1 MLFRS
6 FDLSDLVSVL
16 GSDAA
21 DHKQPKGHI
30 ENQQYRW
37 EALMSRHKFKIGQLV
52 YYRAESAPGTYQIT
66 QLLPPEGEEYQ
77 YRIKSVREPH
87 ERVAKEHELRSAA

>member
-1 MLFRS
+1 MLY
-6 FDLSDLVSVL
+6 
-16 GSDAA
+16 
-21 DHKQPKGHI
+21 HKQPEGHI
-30 ENQQYRW
+30 ENEQYHW

-52 YYRAESAPGTYQIT
+52 YYRPESASGTYQVT